1 MLAPP
6 SFDSS
11 LFSTV
16 DVNGFEYRRLL
27 AAAQRLRGSIY
38 VRDGAVQPRQLSSD
52 GRHTQRED
60 MNSWHLLTVDEN
72 GVPGACARCIQHEN
86 TASFSDLTV
95 SRSALAK
102 CKRWGKVLRT
112 AVEDE
117 LHAAHS
123 RDVLFFEI
131 GGWAISESLRCS
143 TEAVRML
150 ISFYALMQLLGGVIG
165 VSTATTRHSSSSIIR
180 RIGGRS
186 LLGMGVELPSYY
198 DPEYKCEMEVIRFDS
213 MAPNPRYISVIEEC
227 RAYLRNVTVIRSTPE
242 FKSVESYAGIHLG
255 VPSLRPAAAF
265 GAAY

>member
-6 SFDSS
+6 SFDAS
-11 LFSTV
+11 LFSAV
-16 DVNGFEYRRLL
+16 AVSGLEYRRLL

-38 VRDGAVQPRQLSSD
+38 LRDGAVQPSQLTAD
-52 GRHTQRED
+52 GRHVQRED
-60 MNSWHLLTVDEN
+60 QNSWHLLTVDEN
-72 GVPGACARCIQHEN
+72 GVPAACARCIQHEN
-86 TASFSDLTV
+86 TTSFSDLTI

-102 CKRWGKVLRT
+102 CKRWGRVLRT

-117 LHAAHS
+117 LRSAHS
-123 RDVLFFEI
+123 RDVEFFEI
-131 GGWAISESLRCS
+131 GGWAISEALRCS

-150 ISFYALMQLLGGVIG
+150 ISFYALMQLLGGVVG

-186 LLGMGVELPSYY
+186 LVGMGVELPSYY

-213 MAPNPRYISVIEEC
+213 LSPNPRYISVIEEC
-227 RAYLRNVTVIRSTPE
+227 RDYLRNVTVIRPTPE
-242 FKSVESYAGIHLG
+242 FNHVENHSGIYLG

-265 GAAY
+265 GAAF

>member
-11 LFSTV
+11 LFSNV

-38 VRDGAVQPRQLSSD
+38 IRDGAINTAQLTSD
-52 GRHTQRED
+52 GRHVQRED
-60 MNSWHLLTVDEN
+60 LNSWHVLTLDEN
-72 GVPGACARCIQHEN
+72 GVPGACARYIPYEN
-86 TASFSDLTV
+86 TASFSDLLL
-95 SRSALAK
+95 SHSALAK
-102 CKRWGKVLRT
+102 CKRWGKALRS

-117 LHAAHS
+117 LRAAHS
-123 RDVLFFEI
+123 RDVPFFEM
-131 GGWAISESLRCS
+131 GGWAISEALRCS

-150 ISFYALMQLLGGVIG
+150 ISFYALAQLLGGAVG
-165 VSTATTRHSSSSIIR
+165 VSTATTRHSSSSIVR

-186 LLGMGVELPSYY
+186 LVGMGVELPSYY

-213 MAPNPRYISVIEEC
+213 MAPNLRYASVIDEC
-227 RAYLRNVTVIRSTPE
+227 RHYLRSVTVLRPTPE
-242 FKSVESYAGIHLG
+242 FKPLESYTGIHLG